1 MYLLFSFKHNINQYC
16 YKKKTYYYL
25 VISKIKQMQETEN
38 YAPMNEERKTLTI
51 DK

>member
-1 MYLLFSFKHNINQYC
+1 MYLLFNLNIILINIVTKKHTIIF
-16 YKKKTYYYL
+16 